1 MPKDE
6 GEVIIKNYDY
16 PMADEELKNTMNSY
30 LENNCPDLK
39 NYVKTINNVLVGAR
53 GFKDTR
59 RTRSTESTKQVS

>member
-39 NYVKTINNVLVGAR
+39 KLC
-53 GFKDTR
+53 
-59 RTRSTESTKQVS
+59 

>member
-39 NYVKTINNVLVGAR
+39 NYVKT
-53 GFKDTR
+53 
-59 RTRSTESTKQVS
+59 RSGNIFFTHSTQKIILN